1 MWKNAEPLAIT
12 KQERRTVQKLA
23 DGRNTA
29 QKVVLRARIVL
40 GAADGTANNALAKK
54 LGTSRPTVLL
64 WRIRFQQGG
73 VEALLCDAPRPG
85 RKKRI
90 SDRKVEAIVNAT
102 LHTTP
107 RNATHWSVRSMAKAQ
122 KVSPSTVHR
131 IWRVHGLQ
139 PHRTETF
146 KLSRDPDFVS
156 KVRDIVGL
164 YLNPP
169 DKATPTLHK
178 SEAAVG

>member
-12 KQERRTVQKLA
+12 KQVRRAVQKLA
-23 DGRNTA
+23 SGRNTA
-29 QKVVLRARIVL
+29 QKVVLRAKIVL

-64 WRIRFQQGG
+64 WRERFQQGG
-73 VEALLCDAPRPG
+73 VEALLRDAPRPG

-107 RNATHWSVRSMAKAQ
+107 C
-122 KVSPSTVHR
+122 
-131 IWRVHGLQ
+131 
-139 PHRTETF
+139 
-146 KLSRDPDFVS
+146 
-156 KVRDIVGL
+156 
-164 YLNPP
+164 
-169 DKATPTLHK
+169 
-178 SEAAVG
+178 